1 MGLRIVK
8 LLPHCD
14 NSKNMLYKKHI
25 FICTNQRPLD
35 ADRISCGEEHGMA
48 LVAAFKKLIKEKG
61 LQAEI
66 RAQKTGCMNTC
77 ELGPSVV
84 VYPEGIFYGKVQLDD
99 VEEIVN
105 EHLINN
111 RVVKRLVMDFSLL
124 KR

>member
-8 LLPHCD
+8 LLPRCD
-14 NSKNMLYKKHI
+14 NIKNMLYKKHV
-25 FICTNQRPLD
+25 FICTNQRAPD
-35 ADRISCGEEHGMA
+35 ATRISCGEEHGMA

-61 LQAEI
+61 LGIEI
-66 RAQKTGCMNTC
+66 RAQRTGCMNTC

-84 VYPEGIFYGKVQLDD
+84 VYPEGIFYGKVQLAD